1 MRHARFTI
9 PLILLAFAGIAAAG
23 EPAPPCKG
31 PAAYLAATDRSPD
44 TPRPA
49 FDVVHYDLELRIDP
63 AAGRIDGVV
72 GVELVFPDEAARREV
87 VLDLVDELPVV
98 GVTWNGD
105 AVPHEHGDDLLTVIR
120 DGLPPAERTALL
132 MITYGGRP
140 PRHGE
145 LSMGLVFRDR
155 GPSPTQPVGP
165 VVFNVSEPASSHAW
179 WPCRDIPSDEAT
191 VRLGLTVPDTLTAVA
206 VGVRMSDAPAD
217 PGWRRT
223 VWETAYPLPP
233 YLVGVSVSEFVEW
246 EEDCP
251 AAAGPLPLTYHVFPE
266 DAAAAGPFFAATCE
280 MIGFMEEIAGPYPFP
295 AERYGQIEVKW
306 GGAME
311 HQTST
316 SMGNSPINDPDSF
329 SHLVLHELAHQW
341 FGDLLTP
348 ASWSDIWLNEGF
360 AQYCEVLWV
369 ERTEGREA
377 YLAFMHAIG
386 HDRHPDLFTQDDP
399 LTDPS
404 PVLQILV
411 YHKGAWVLHMLRDE
425 MGDAGFFDLLRDYAG
440 DPALG
445 SGSVTSLDFV
455 ARASAVA
462 GRDLAPWFA
471 PWLTTSAAP
480 ELSWSWRST
489 PASDGGSRVRVVIR
503 QQQTP
508 TFDLQVPLHLT
519 VGEVTYVRTVR
530 LHGAETVAVFDLP
543 LSVDEVLL
551 DPDRH
556 VLAATAPLPTPAV
569 EILGPY
575 PNPAGRG
582 GSEISFRLRS
592 GAAVAVDVHDVRG
605 RRLGRWELGMREADT
620 PHSWVWR
627 GDDGEGRSVPDGI
640 YWLTVNAA
648 TERAVRK
655 IVLVR

>member
-1 MRHARFTI
+1 MRYARLAI
-9 PLILLAFAGIAAAG
+9 PCFLLASVAAAR
-23 EPAPPCKG
+23 EPAPLCKG
-31 PAAYLAATDRSPD
+31 PSTYLATADRAPE

-49 FDVVHYDLELRIDP
+49 YDVVHYDLDLRIDP
-63 AAGRIDGVV
+63 GAGRIDGIVN
-72 GVELVFPDEAARREV
+72 VELTFPVDAVRREV
-87 VLDLVDELPVV
+87 VLDLVDELTVV

-105 AVPHEHGDDLLTVIR
+105 AVAHQHDDNLLTVVR
-120 DGLPPAERTALL
+120 DNLPPAARTAVLA
-132 MITYGGRP
+132 ITYGGRP

-155 GPSPTQPVGP
+155 GPSPSELMGP

-191 VRLGLTVPDTLTAVA
+191 VRLALTVPDTLTAVA
-206 VGVRMSDAPAD
+206 IGVQISDAPAD

-233 YLVGVSVSEFVEW
+233 YLVGVTISEFVAW

-251 AAAGPLPLTYHVFPE
+251 AAAGLLPLTFHIFPE
-266 DAAAAGPFFAATCE
+266 DLDAAVPFFAATCD
-280 MIGFMEEIAGPYPFP
+280 MMGFMEDIAGPYPFP
-295 AERYGQIEVKW
+295 AERYGHMEIKW

-316 SMGNSPINDPDSF
+316 SMGNSPINDTDSYNQI
-329 SHLVLHELAHQW
+329 VVHELAHQW

-348 ASWSDIWLNEGF
+348 AAWGDIWLNEGF
-360 AQYCEVLWV
+360 ARYCEALWV

-386 HDRHPDLFTQDDP
+386 HERHPDLFTHEDP

-404 PVLQILV
+404 PVLQVLV
-411 YHKGAWVLHMLRDE
+411 YDKGAWILHMLRDE
-425 MGDAGFFDLLRDYAG
+425 LGDAGFFDLLRAYTG

-445 SGSVTSLDFV
+445 AGSVTSADFV
-455 ARASAVA
+455 AHASSVA

-489 PASDGGSRVRVVIR
+489 PASDGGSRLRVVIR
-503 QQQTP
+503 QLQTP
-508 TFDLQVPLHLT
+508 AFELQVPLHLIIG
-519 VGEVTYVRTVR
+519 GETFVRTIR
-530 LHGAETVAVFDLP
+530 LRGPETVDVFDLP
-543 LSVDEVLL
+543 LTVETVLL
-551 DPDRH
+551 DPDRISL
-556 VLAATAPLPTPAV
+556 VTTTPLPPPTV
-569 EILGPY
+569 TILGPY

-582 GSEISFRLRS
+582 GGEISFRLLS
-592 GAAVAVDVHDVRG
+592 PATVSVDVHDARG
-605 RRLGRWELGMREADT
+605 RRLGRWDLGMRSADILH
-620 PHSWVWR
+620 PWIWR
-627 GDDGEGRSVPDGI
+627 GADGQGRPLPDGI

-648 TERAVRK
+648 SERAVRK